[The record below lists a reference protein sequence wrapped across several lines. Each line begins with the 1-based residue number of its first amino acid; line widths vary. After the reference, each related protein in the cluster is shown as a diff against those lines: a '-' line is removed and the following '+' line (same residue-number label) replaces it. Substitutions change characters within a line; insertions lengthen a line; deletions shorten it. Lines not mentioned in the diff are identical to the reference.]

1 MLLLLFPPFIQ
12 DMADLSITSRI
23 NVIFDIIMVM
33 LVLYC
38 APIKES
44 WAIFEWR
51 KSIIHYDT
59 IFVGLGVLSFAFVC
73 QHSAFIIAGS
83 LEKPTKVRWARVT
96 RTAISVCCSLAL
108 VCGVGGFVGFQGATE
123 GNILNSL
130 DNSLPANIARALL
143 GTTMLF
149 VYPMES
155 FVARHVCVVLFF
167 QGRSAHEG
175 DDTSV
180 LNRRDRRVTLTFLLY
195 LIAAIP
201 AALFQDVG
209 IVLAVSGAIGGSCLS
224 YIGPGAV
231 YLGIHGARFLEISKS
246 VFGRPAEPMESEY
259 SNDELEPLYSKPVS
273 ANLEPP
279 HQESWI
285 VRTFK
290 DACFYL
296 LLMPVWCKIAQTGKN
311 YLTSHITELALQTP
325 HPIRIGNVRFA
336 PVKIRG
342 GSTRVVMLPRN
353 GPTSGDQSSSDV
365 PITTTLIRSDSLPHG
380 ISALRAPDGQIV
392 ALPSTPTQ
400 GRQLL
405 PPKKVAVDKG
415 YQSINQQ
422 VGAMAARRA
431 KEEQFALEDDP
442 QQIPPA
448 ASDFVI
454 ALFYIMFGLLAMVAG
469 LISIFAES

>member
-1 MLLLLFPPFIQ
+1 
-12 DMADLSITSRI
+12 MADLSKTSRI
-23 NVIFDIIMVM
+23 NVAFDIIMVM

-38 APIKES
+38 APITES
-44 WAIFEWR
+44 WAVFEWK

-83 LEKPTKVRWARVT
+83 LEKPTKERWASVT
-96 RTAISVCCSLAL
+96 RTSLVVCCSLAL
-108 VCGVGGFVGFQGATE
+108 LCGVGGFVGFQDSTQ
-123 GNILNSL
+123 GNILNNL

-155 FVARHVCVVLFF
+155 FVSRHVCVVLFF

-195 LIAAIP
+195 LIAVIP
-201 AALFQDVG
+201 AALFEDVG
-209 IVLAVSGAIGGSCLS
+209 IVLAASGAIGGSSLS

-246 VFGRPAEPMESEY
+246 VFGRPAEPMES
-259 SNDELEPLYSKPVS
+259 SNDEMEPLYSKPVS

-279 HQESWI
+279 HQESLI

-290 DACFYL
+290 DVCFYL

-325 HPIRIGNVRFA
+325 HPVRIGNVRFA
-336 PVKIRG
+336 PVKTRE
-342 GSTRVVMLPRN
+342 GSTRVVMLP
-353 GPTSGDQSSSDV
+353 TSGDHSSSDV
-365 PITTTLIRSDSLPHG
+365 PITTTLIRSDSLSDG
-380 ISALRAPDGQIV
+380 YTALRAPDGKIV

-405 PPKKVAVDKG
+405 PPKNVDVNKG

-422 VGAMAARRA
+422 VGAMTARRA

-448 ASDFVI
+448 AFDFVI
-454 ALFYIMFGLLAMVAG
+454 AVFYIMFGILAMVAG